1 MSPST
6 ATDEGADARCADSYR
21 ALYEAC
27 RSEQLARRPA
37 DQQVSQLARLVS
49 DFALCAR
56 AARLRPEVVLSDLRA
71 ALEPVA
77 RRGAVHVPA
86 LVQRAIADYYDAQ
99 WH

>member
-6 ATDEGADARCADSYR
+6 VTDRPVDAACADSYR
-21 ALYEAC
+21 ALYEGC
-27 RSEQLARRPA
+27 RSEALAQWPA
-37 DQQVSQLARLVS
+37 DRQVSHLARLVS

-56 AARLRPEVVLSDLRA
+56 TARLRPEVVLAELRA
-71 ALEPVA
+71 ALEPVG
-77 RRGAVHVPA
+77 RRGAVHVPT

>member
-6 ATDEGADARCADSYR
+6 VTDPGADARCADSYR
-21 ALYEAC
+21 ALYEGC
-27 RSEQLARRPA
+27 RNTELARWPA
-37 DQQVSQLARLVS
+37 DRQVSQLARLVS

-56 AARLRPEVVLSDLRA
+56 ATRRRPETVLADLRA

-77 RRGAVHVPA
+77 QRDGVHVPA